1 LELTRIA
8 HLSTAHPRRE
18 LRVHLKQCNSL
29 AAAGFEVYFVVADG
43 YGDEAVDK
51 VNVVDAGLPKG
62 RIARFFYAPWKV
74 FRKATALKASLYH
87 FHDPELLP
95 VGLVLK
101 LRGAKVIYDSHEDV
115 PRSVLSRDWIPAR
128 LRRIVSAVFER
139 FENFIARR
147 LDHVVGA
154 TPFIAERFRVA
165 GCHAIA
171 INNFPLPTEIS
182 YSPERSAEGDRIC
195 FLGSISQVRG
205 VWEIV
210 SALNQTATRLILAG
224 PFDRAET
231 RAKLESLP
239 GWEHVDYLGVIDR
252 DAALAAMGSAAVG
265 MICYLPEPNHT
276 QAYPNKLFEYMAAGL
291 PVIASDF
298 PLWRQIV
305 TEADCGVC
313 VDPTDSNQIANAITE
328 LLNNPARR
336 LVMGRNGI
344 RAVMSFYNWST
355 EEQKL
360 IALYASTLTVP
371 PPPGRHRATSRA

>member
-1 LELTRIA
+1 MELTRIA

-43 YGDEAVDK
+43 QGDETVDK
-51 VNVVDAGLPKG
+51 VNVVDIGLPEG
-62 RIARFFYAPWKV
+62 RVDRFFFAPWKLL
-74 FRKATALKASLYH
+74 RKAAALNASLYH

-101 LRGAKVIYDSHEDV
+101 LRGAKVVYDSHEDV

-128 LRRIVSAVFER
+128 LRGIVSAVFER

-154 TPFIAERFRVA
+154 TPFIAERFRLA
-165 GCHAIA
+165 GCHALA
-171 INNFPLPTEIS
+171 INNFPLLAEIS
-182 YSPERSAEGDRIC
+182 HSPERIADGDGIC
-195 FLGSISQVRG
+195 FLGGISQVRG
-205 VWEIV
+205 VREIV
-210 SALNQTATRLILAG
+210 TALDQTDTRLVLAG
-224 PFDRAET
+224 PFDREET
-231 RAKLESLP
+231 RAELEALP
-239 GWEHVDYLGVIDR
+239 GWRHVDYLGVVDR
-252 DAALAAMGSAAVG
+252 NSALAAMGSAAVG

-305 TEADCGVC
+305 TEADCGIC
-313 VDPTDSNQIANAITE
+313 VDPTDSDQIANAITE
-328 LLNNPARR
+328 LMSNPARR
-336 LVMGRNGI
+336 LEMGRNGI
-344 RAVMSFYNWST
+344 RAVLSLYNWST

-360 IALYASTLTVP
+360 IGLYASTLMLP
-371 PPPGRHRATSRA
+371 PPSGSTSSH

>member
-1 LELTRIA
+1 MTRIA

-43 YGDEAVDK
+43 QGDETVDK
-51 VNVVDAGLPKG
+51 VHVVDVGLPEG
-62 RIARFFYAPWKV
+62 RLDRFLFAPWKLL
-74 FRKATALKASLYH
+74 RKAAAINARLYH

-115 PRSVLSRDWIPAR
+115 PRSVLSRDWIPAW
-128 LRRIVSAVFER
+128 LRGIVSAVFER

-165 GCHAIA
+165 GCHALA
-171 INNFPLPTEIS
+171 INNFPLLSEIS
-182 YSPERSAEGDRIC
+182 HSPERIAEADGIC
-195 FLGSISQVRG
+195 FLGGISQVRG
-205 VWEIV
+205 VREIV
-210 SALNQTATRLILAG
+210 SALDQTDTRLVLAG
-224 PFDRAET
+224 PFDREET
-231 RAKLESLP
+231 RAELEALP
-239 GWEHVDYLGVIDR
+239 GWRQVDYLGIVDR
-252 DAALAAMGSAAVG
+252 NAALAAMGSAAVG
-265 MICYLPEPNHT
+265 MICYLPEPNHI

-305 TEADCGVC
+305 TEADCGIC
-313 VDPTDSNQIANAITE
+313 VDPTDPDQIANAITE
-328 LLNNPARR
+328 LMSNPARR
-336 LVMGRNGI
+336 LEMGRNGI
-344 RAVMSFYNWST
+344 RAVLSLYNWST

-360 IALYASTLTVP
+360 IGLYASTLTLP
-371 PPPGRHRATSRA
+371 SPPGRHQPTSHA